1 MPRRRLLFIV
11 AGIVLIATGL
21 LVWWRLA
28 SRVETASNPEKAS
41 PTITKETPPPPI
53 KPYEFPGGGRTLL
66 PGYQL
71 VAIYGSPG
79 EPALGLLGQQDAMT
93 AVARVKA
100 LAEEYKPLI
109 NKPIYPTFEIIATIA
124 SGSPTDNGD
133 YSREID
139 VSQLQTWVDTARND
153 GVYVI
158 LDLQPG
164 RTDFLTQ
171 AKEYEPLLVQPN
183 VGLALDPEWR
193 LQPDQFHLQQ
203 IGHVS
208 IDEVNA
214 VVGWL
219 ADLTKQHNLPQKAFV
234 LHEFRPDMITNR
246 EQLDTSRSSELAYI
260 IHVDGLGTQPAKA
273 NTWSVLQQNAP
284 AGVHWGWKNFTQQDK
299 PMLTPTETAAIQ
311 PQPELISYQ

>member
-1 MPRRRLLFIV
+1 MPRRRLFIIIAGVILV
-11 AGIVLIATGL
+11 AASL

-28 SRVETASNPEKAS
+28 TRLETVSEPEKTA
-41 PTITKETPPPPI
+41 PTIAKQALPPPA
-53 KPYEFPGGGRTLL
+53 KPFEFPAGGRTLL

-71 VAIYGSPG
+71 VAIYGSPN
-79 EPALGLLGQQDAMT
+79 EPVLGLLGQQDT
-93 AVARVKA
+93 AAAVTRVKA
-100 LAEEYKPLI
+100 LADEYKPLI
-109 NKPIYPTFEIIATIA
+109 NKPIYPTFEIITTIA

-133 YSREID
+133 YSRELEIGQLQPWID
-139 VSQLQTWVDTARND
+139 VARSN

-171 AKEYEPLLVQPN
+171 AKEYEPLLAQPN

-193 LQPDQFHLQQ
+193 LGPDQLHLQQ

-208 IDEVNA
+208 IEEVNA
-214 VVGWL
+214 VANWL

-234 LHEFRPDMITNR
+234 LHEFRQDMITNR
-246 EQLDTSRSSELAYI
+246 ELLDTSHPNELAYV
-260 IHVDGLGTQPAKA
+260 IHVDGLGTQSAKA
-273 NTWSVLQQNAP
+273 NTWNVLQQNAP